1 MWASTCK
8 KTLKYKMTIVVSA
21 LGECQE
27 NMSTGYLSAFPSEFH
42 DRFEAVQPVWAPYY
56 TIHKIMAGLVDQ
68 GSILLESKQGID
80 INRGLIL
87 LEPDAFDDEGG
98 VNQEKRFSIAME
110 RYRDSKDGDKMNPFA
125 EQEAWE
131 DHHIGPNGA
140 RKTTTINCL
149 TGITPATEGDG
160 IN

>member
-1 MWASTCK
+1 MWASTGK
-8 KTLKYKMTIVVSA
+8 ETLKYKMTVVVSA

-68 GSILLESKQGID
+68 
-80 INRGLIL
+80 
-87 LEPDAFDDEGG
+87 PDAFDDEGG

-110 RYRDSKDGDKMNPFA
+110 RYRDSKDGDKINPFA

-140 RKTTTINCL
+140 RKTTAINCL
-149 TGITPATEGDG
+149 TGITPATTQREMV
-160 IN
+160 